1 MHDLDILE
9 TSQEVPEKWSQQS
22 LRTVRYEPTHTT
34 VFARGS
40 KILQRFYQ
48 YETETQSELAFRR
61 VLGLPFKGSLGD
73 LIWLRASN
81 ENSSDISLGI
91 DSAYVYERT
100 GCYVTPKLIAWGG
113 GSVVPLLDIVSAAIN
128 EIENLLNIRV
138 NGFMTEDEIPKKSPS
153 NYLAVDHCRVC
164 KVFILANPV
173 TIEALDNQVRY
184 YCSAFW
190 ADYEA
195 MSKVVHF
202 EMVVYINP
210 VQRTWSSEELATLGL
225 GDLVAVQNY
234 TTNPTSKCLRGF
246 LRFRGNKLSK
256 SKYEVFLVMNEEDT
270 RLHYGSD
277 DINQVESDD
286 DDKLLAPHEQIELE
300 IHAGRTTILFN
311 DLCSVQAGTLI
322 ELREHALPTVT
333 LCVMGS
339 PILEGELVHF
349 QDQLMVQVTRRL
361 D

>member
-1 MHDLDILE
+1 MTEVDPVEILQNE
-9 TSQEVPEKWSQQS
+9 PQRWSFES
-22 LRTVRYEPTHTT
+22 LRSVRYDPTHTT
-34 VFARGS
+34 VFARSCG
-40 KILQRFYQ
+40 ILQRFYE

-61 VLGLPFKGSLGD
+61 VTGLPFKGSLGD
-73 LIWLRASN
+73 LIWLSASN
-81 ENSSDISLGI
+81 EHSADISIGV

-100 GCYVTPKLIAWGG
+100 GCFVTPKLAAWGG
-113 GSVVPLLDIVSAAIN
+113 GSVVPLFDIVCAAIN

-138 NGFMTEDEIPKKSPS
+138 NRFMTLEELPKKSPS
-153 NYLAVDHCRVC
+153 NYLAVDHRRVC
-164 KVFILANPV
+164 KVFILGNPV
-173 TIEALDNQVRY
+173 TIGALEEQVRH
-184 YCSAFW
+184 YCPAFW
-190 ADYEA
+190 ADHET

-202 EMVVYINP
+202 EMSVYLNP
-210 VQRTWSSEELATLGL
+210 VQRIWASEELGSLGL

-234 TTNPTSKCLRGF
+234 TADSVSKSLRGF
-246 LRFRGNKLSK
+246 LRFRGNKFSK

-270 RLHYGSD
+270 KLHYGSD
-277 DINQVESDD
+277 DINKFEQEES
-286 DDKLLAPHEQIELE
+286 DKLLAPHEQIELE